1 VTYVAAVT
9 CRVVDR
15 MADVPREAWDALSAG
30 DDRVTPFTS
39 WTFLDALEQTGCAVP
54 ARGWKARHVT
64 IWRGPELVAAMPAY
78 AKSDHQGDFARDWV
92 WAEPL
97 ERAGVSYYPRLQ
109 ITVPITP
116 VTGRRLL
123 IAPGEDRPE
132 MIRALMQGAR
142 DVAKQERMSSVH
154 VLFALPEE
162 ITELETVGF
171 ARRMDFQAHWF
182 NDGFQDPQDW
192 LTRALNAKSRHM
204 MKRERSFPAEQGIT
218 IRTVRG
224 DEVASSREEWGRE
237 AWGFYHATTSRMMWS
252 RPWLTEGFFRRIFER
267 MPGPLELVVAERAG
281 ARIAGAF
288 NVQSGDRLFGRYW
301 GAHEDHNALHF
312 NVCFHHSIDDCIA
325 RNLRVFEGGAGGEHK
340 LHKGFDVAA
349 THSAHAFLQPQ
360 IDTQIRRFLAMETAA
375 REGVAHR

>member
-1 VTYVAAVT
+1 MAAVS

-15 MADVPREAWDALSAG
+15 IAEVPQAAWDALSTG
-30 DDRVTPFTS
+30 DPRATPFTC

-54 ARGWKARHVT
+54 ARGWRARHLT
-64 IWRGPELVAAMPAY
+64 LWRGQELVAAAPAY
-78 AKSDHQGDFARDWV
+78 AKSNHEGDFARDWV

-97 ERAGVSYYPRLQ
+97 RRAGVNYYPRLQ

-116 VTGRRLL
+116 VTGRRMLV
-123 IAPGEDRPE
+123 ARGEDRAD
-132 MIRALMQGAR
+132 MVRRLLDGAR
-142 DVAKQERMSSVH
+142 DVAKREDMSSVH

-162 ITELETVGF
+162 LGDLEAAGM

-182 NDGFQDPQDW
+182 NDGYRDPADW
-192 LTRALNAKSRHM
+192 LTRALNAKSRHQ
-204 MKRERSFPAEQGIT
+204 MKRERALPASQGIR

-224 DEVASSREEWGRE
+224 EEIAADRERWGRE
-237 AWGFYHATTSRMMWS
+237 AWGFYHATTSKMMWS

-267 MPGPLELVVAERAG
+267 MPGPLELVVAERGG

-288 NVQSGDRLFGRYW
+288 NVQSGDRLYGRYW
-301 GAHEDHNALHF
+301 GAHEEHDSLHF

-325 RNLRVFEGGAGGEHK
+325 RGLQVFEGGAGGEHK

-349 THSAHAFLQPQ
+349 THSTHQFLERR
-360 IDTQIRRFLAMETAA
+360 IDTEIRRFLAMETAA
-375 REGVAHR
+375 RAGVEHR